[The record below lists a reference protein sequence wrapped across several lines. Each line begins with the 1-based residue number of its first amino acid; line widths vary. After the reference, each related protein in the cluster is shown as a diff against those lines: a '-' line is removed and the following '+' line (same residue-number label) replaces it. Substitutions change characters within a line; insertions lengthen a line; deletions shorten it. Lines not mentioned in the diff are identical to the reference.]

1 MRRSIIQFGFAIL
14 TMMLCVLACKS
25 EREVVVRQQDQNAK
39 QMLQGIWL
47 DDDSDMPFLRISGDS
62 LYYADAEGLPVSF
75 FIIEDS
81 LYVIGSDTVPYLI
94 VKQTPHLF
102 NFKMIDGT
110 EVHLYKSDS
119 EEDELSFSNP
129 VAESPLPI
137 QERLEKDSVVMYAG
151 QRYRGYVYVNPST
164 MKVYK
169 QSVNSAG
176 MVVDNVYYD
185 NIIHIC
191 VYSGTQELYGRDINK
206 NFFADYLPEGFLS
219 GAILADMD
227 FLGVDANGFHYSAK
241 VSQPE
246 SPLYYQFHLTIGEN
260 KEISIKEE

>member
-1 MRRSIIQFGFAIL
+1 MRRLVIRFSFGIL
-14 TMMLCVLACKS
+14 VSLLCLSACKS
-25 EREVVVRQQDQNAK
+25 GEEDVVRQEDLNAK
-39 QMLQGIWL
+39 QMLQGIWM
-47 DDDSDMPFLRISGDS
+47 DDDSDLAFMRIAGDT
-62 LYYADAEGLPVSF
+62 LYYADSESLPVKF
-75 FIIEDS
+75 FIMDDS
-81 LYVIGSDTVPYLI
+81 LYVVGSDTVSYFI
-94 VKQTPHLF
+94 VKQTPNLF

-110 EVHLYKSDS
+110 DVHLYKSDS
-119 EEDELSFSNP
+119 EEDEMAFAP
-129 VAESPLPI
+129 VTETLPSV

-191 VYSGTQELYGRDINK
+191 VYTGTQELYGKDITK
-206 NFFADYLPEGFLS
+206 NLFADYLPDGFLE

-227 FLGVDANGFHYSAK
+227 FVGVDSEGFHYSAK

-246 SPLYYQFHLTIGEN
+246 SPLYYQFLLTIDEN
-260 KEISIKEE
+260 KELLITEE